1 MTQIAVYAGTFDPM
15 TLGHLDIVERALGI
29 FSKLIVAVVQNPK
42 KSAMLTAEERAKLVR
57 DSIRVLHKD
66 LQAKIEVMVFS
77 GLLVDFVR
85 EQKSG
90 VVIRGLRAVTDYEY
104 EAQMAIIN
112 RHLAADIETVF
123 LMTSD
128 SCSFISSSV
137 VREIYFNGGDVSGL
151 VPEPVNKFLISRLS
165 VPA

>member
-1 MTQIAVYAGTFDPM
+1 MNQTAVYAGTFDPM
-15 TLGHLDIVERALGI
+15 TLGHLDIVERTLGI

-42 KSAMLTAEERAKLVR
+42 KNAMLTADERAKLVR
-57 DSIRVLHKD
+57 ESIKVLSKE
-66 LQAKIEVMVFS
+66 LLPKIEVMVFS

-85 EQKSG
+85 EQKSA

-104 EAQMAIIN
+104 EAQMAVIN

-137 VREIYFNGGDVSGL
+137 VREIYYNGGDVSGL
-151 VPEPVNKFLISRLS
+151 VPDPVNKFLISRLS
-165 VPA
+165 VSA

>member
-1 MTQIAVYAGTFDPM
+1 MNKTAVYAGTFDPM
-15 TLGHLDIVERALGI
+15 TLGHLDIVERTLGV
-29 FSKLIVAVVQNPK
+29 FSHLIVAVVQNPK
-42 KSAMLTAEERAKLVR
+42 KNALLTAEERAKLVR
-57 DSIRVLHKD
+57 ESIKNLPKEE
-66 LQAKIEVMVFS
+66 QAKIDVKIFS

-85 EQKSG
+85 EQKSS

-112 RHLAADIETVF
+112 RHLSPDIETVF

-151 VPEPVNKFLISRLS
+151 VPEPVNKYLISRLS
-165 VPA
+165 VSA